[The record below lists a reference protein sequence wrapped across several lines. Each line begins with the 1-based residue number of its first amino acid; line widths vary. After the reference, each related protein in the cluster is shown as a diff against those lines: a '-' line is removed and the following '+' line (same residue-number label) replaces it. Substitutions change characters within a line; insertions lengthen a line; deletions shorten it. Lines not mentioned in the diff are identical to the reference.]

1 MLKGPLRKAGTAHA
15 LLTAEKPLVQPSTTN
30 LYQSQAPQWQCRLRG
45 SDSDIEPRCS
55 QELQASSHAKG
66 EILVLNPAAWADREG
81 WQIWQTGHT
90 SHSENFGQRVGQ
102 WPKCWKPQLVP
113 SSWLLTKR
121 SRASR
126 RGDFLNLGR
135 QNLASLHMTQKCE
148 WIAEGLSKVL
158 HGHDNTILYRRSSP
172 YSPWENQDQKGTNRY
187 WMGWGKFERLQS
199 RSLTHRRGD
208 YPIFLLLVWNWIFN
222 RRDSNW
228 QTFRYIQ
235 NSNTIEGNNRIGMF
249 YLVFWVFYIKFFWGD
264 NF

>member
-15 LLTAEKPLVQPSTTN
+15 LLTAEKPPIQPSTSN

-55 QELQASSHAKG
+55 QDLQASSHAKG
-66 EILVLNPAAWADREG
+66 GIWVLSPAAWADREG

-90 SHSENFGQRVGQ
+90 SPSENFGQSVGH
-102 WPKCWKPQLVP
+102 WPKCWKPQLAP

-126 RGDFLNLGR
+126 QGDFLNLGR
-135 QNLASLHMTQKCE
+135 QNVASLHMTQKCE

-158 HGHDNTILYRRSSP
+158 YCHDNTILERGSPP
-172 YSPWENQDQKGTNRY
+172 YSLWEDQDEREQIDTVWGEESLKGYRADPW
-187 WMGWGKFERLQS
+187 
-199 RSLTHRRGD
+199 LTSAEII
-208 YPIFLLLVWNWIFN
+208 PIFLLLVWNWIFN

-228 QTFRYIQ
+228 QRFKYTQ
-235 NSNTIEGNNRIGMF
+235 SSNMIEGNNRIGMF
-249 YLVFWVFYIKFFWGD
+249 CLVFCFFL
-264 NF
+264 N